1 MLIKAKTDLSLSPS
15 NLSLHLLPTHWREK
29 ERRTLRSLL
38 VTICSSWFRQKE
50 NLSYK
55 VQEQRLRNNLH
66 SAEFLNSKTTKG
78 PQSFYS
84 PLQRESFSPPTGSL
98 ESPLHQTHLYLSW
111 SIENPGLLWEFW
123 WASPDQ
129 QFWLVNRIS
138 LMEIIWSIWISQHA
152 PGRWLAPLHQS
163 SLVRV
168 SAGIWEGVSRG
179 DNLQKVE
186 NGVYDLLLTPGYLWK
201 QIGSVS
207 SRLFVFTTL
216 FLSQLWWLTGS
227 EKSTSLYFLLALRV
241 N

>member
-1 MLIKAKTDLSLSPS
+1 MLIKAKTDLSLSPN
-15 NLSLHLLPTHWREK
+15 NLSLHLLPTPWREK
-29 ERRTLRSLL
+29 ERRRTLRSLL

-55 VQEQRLRNNLH
+55 VQEQRWLWNNPH

-98 ESPLHQTHLYLSW
+98 ESLLHQTDLYLSW

-138 LMEIIWSIWISQHA
+138 LMEIVWSIWFSQRD
-152 PGRWLAPLHQS
+152 PRRWLAPLHQS

-168 SAGIWEGVSRG
+168 SAGIWEGV
-179 DNLQKVE
+179 NLQKVE
-186 NGVYDLLLTPGYLWK
+186 NGIYDSLLTPGYLWK

-207 SRLFVFTTL
+207 FRLFVFTTL
-216 FLSQLWWLTGS
+216 SFPALMARWFG
-227 EKSTSLYFLLALRV
+227 EEYFPLLLF
-241 N
+241 NIEG

>member
-29 ERRTLRSLL
+29 ERRRTLRSLL

-50 NLSYK
+50 NLSDK
-55 VQEQRLRNNLH
+55 VQEQRWLRNNLH
-66 SAEFLNSKTTKG
+66 GAEFLNSKTTKG

-138 LMEIIWSIWISQHA
+138 LMEIIWSIWFSQHA

-163 SLVRV
+163 SLDRV
-168 SAGIWEGVSRG
+168 SAGIWEGVSGG

-186 NGVYDLLLTPGYLWK
+186 NGVYDLLLTPGYPYLP
-201 QIGSVS
+201 GY
-207 SRLFVFTTL
+207 LF
-216 FLSQLWWLTGS
+216 SQLFFFPSFDGS
-227 EKSTSLYFLLALRV
+227 LVWRRVLPSTSY
-241 N
+241 